1 MAFRTKPDM
10 TAIWASLGDNTKPV
24 DSYITNGWE
33 AVKPPRQYFN
43 WLDNRQ
49 DSALAYIYQA
59 GIVQWDALTDYE
71 GGAGNTSYVQGSD
84 GLVYKAVADSGPNI
98 SGTGTKDPVVQPG
111 NAAFWT
117 LAFASQADIDL
128 VEADVA
134 TLETQMGDGSGVTN
148 AAAWRTALSVDSSS
162 QVDAKVANILSPVA
176 IFSFSDTTK
185 NADLLGNVTLIS
197 ANNATGLNQFEY
209 VLEFSGLPAAFS
221 STTGPGAKRNF
232 QLIAGSN
239 IGSFHVTAFTSNQL
253 TMICEH
259 ANNTYDT
266 FPVNIEG
273 SLYFKQA

>member
-117 LAFASQADIDL
+117 LAFASQADIDA

-148 AAAWRTALSVDSSS
+148 PAAWRSELSVYSKAE
-162 QVDAKVANILSPVA
+162 VDAMTPA
-176 IFSFSDTTK
+176 IDDTNADALQLGNKAMVWGEFTGPSSGGTTTATISFSSLATMANT
-185 NADLLGNVTLIS
+185 NYNIQLTRIVRGGGAFAVADAPT
-197 ANNATGLNQFEY
+197 
-209 VLEFSGLPAAFS
+209 
-221 STTGPGAKRNF
+221 
-232 QLIAGSN
+232 
-239 IGSFHVTAFTSNQL
+239 IGSKTTTSFVITSSVT
-253 TMICEH
+253 ID
-259 ANNTYDT
+259 NTWTYSWRIIGNGT
-266 FPVNIEG
+266 VV
-273 SLYFKQA
+273 